1 MHAEDIEIRSE
12 EVQEILGTPPKW
24 LTRWGTLLALVFF
37 VVLGW
42 IGYFVKYPDVVKA
55 EVRVTS
61 TDPIRVLRAPQG
73 GIITQLRVSNEDTVE
88 AGEVLVVLN
97 ANAKVEDV
105 LTLENAVAAVGLPN
119 EEKLLSFNPSKDLLL
134 GSLKDNLY
142 QFFKKQENLILE
154 KSRKNEKLDV
164 SQLRQRIRIA
174 ERTIESAKRSRE
186 KFEKEVLLARDEY
199 TRLDNLFQTGLSTL
213 DEVKKAKEKVYEK
226 ERGLEKANSEIKIN
240 EDMIDLYRKEM
251 KGVQRSSSVN
261 ETSAYSDLND
271 EFIRLQKA
279 IEAWKASNLVV
290 SPITGIVVITDEEL
304 RDNTAITREQE
315 LMRVMPRVI
324 KDNIG
329 RISLNP
335 YGSGKVLVGQKVIIK
350 LNSYPFE
357 EFGALTGEVAW
368 KGKIPVENSIP
379 IEVAFPDGLIT
390 NTGYQIEHGQEML
403 GTAEIITDKKRL
415 IEWIFENF
423 KRVTS

>member
-24 LTRWGTLLALVFF
+24 LTRWGTLLALLFF

-55 EVRVTS
+55 TVRVTS
-61 TDPIRVLRAPQG
+61 TDPIRVLRAPQD
-73 GIITQLRVSNEDTVE
+73 GIITQIRVSNEDTVE

-97 ANAKVEDV
+97 SRAKVEDV
-105 LTLENAVAAVGLPN
+105 LTLETAVASVGLPN
-119 EEKLLSFNPSKDLLL
+119 EDKLLNFSAGKDLLL
-134 GSLKDNLY
+134 GTLRDNLF
-142 QFFKKQENLILE
+142 QFFKKQENLLLE

-174 ERTIESAKRSRE
+174 QRRIESAKRSRE
-186 KFEKEVLLARDEY
+186 KLEKEYLLARDEF
-199 TRLDNLFQTGLSTL
+199 TRQQNLFQNNLTTI
-213 DEVKKAKEKVYEK
+213 DKVREAEENKFEK
-226 ERGLEKANSEIKIN
+226 ERILQSANSEIKIN
-240 EDMIDLYRKEM
+240 EDMIDLYRKEIN
-251 KGVQRSSSVN
+251 GLQRSSSAS
-261 ETSAYSDLND
+261 ESTAYSELND

-279 IEAWKASNLVV
+279 IETWKSDNLAVA
-290 SPITGIVVITDEEL
+290 PISGIVVITNED
-304 RDNTAITREQE
+304 IREKSAVKREDE
-315 LMRVMPRVI
+315 LMRIMPGVI

-329 RISLNP
+329 RINLNP
-335 YGSGKVLVGQKVIIK
+335 YGSGKVQLDQKVIIK

-357 EFGALTGEVAW
+357 EFGALTGTVAW
-368 KGKIPVENSIP
+368 KGKIPVENTIP

-403 GTAEIITDKKRL
+403 GTAEIITDRKRL